1 LTDTQPQAGEAA
13 APDPHRGERV
23 RTAAV
28 VLIAVAVTFAGLYIG
43 REVFI
48 PLGLALVFTAL
59 LRPVVRALEKV
70 RVPTGLAATV
80 VVLGMIAALVG
91 VGIAV
96 SAPVQSWSRQVP
108 ASMKKAQEKL
118 RGLIHSIDPSAVMGG
133 GAQGQPAHGQSTNSP
148 PAAQQTPATHPAPAA
163 ASGSAQQPATASAQP
178 SGTSGETSQEKGG
191 SGGGQG
197 LPSSTVSGVAARAF
211 GITTS
216 LLTGL
221 LEVLLLTWFLLA
233 SGDMFVRKLVNVMP
247 HVTEKKRA
255 VSVVHETEQVVSR
268 YLVVTLLINL
278 GQGAAVGLA
287 MWGLGMPSPV
297 LWGMMTVLLEFIPY
311 LGGLTMVLLL
321 SLIGLASFDTAGRA
335 LLAPGAYL
343 LITTLQNNL
352 VSPFAYGS
360 RLKLNPVAVML
371 GVMVWYALWGVPGAF
386 LAVPIV
392 ATAKVMADRVPGLHA
407 LGEFLGE

>member
-1 LTDTQPQAGEAA
+1 
-13 APDPHRGERV
+13 
-23 RTAAV
+23 
-28 VLIAVAVTFAGLYIG
+28 VAV
-43 REVFI
+43 
-48 PLGLALVFTAL
+48 
-59 LRPVVRALEKV
+59 
-70 RVPTGLAATV
+70 
-80 VVLGMIAALVG
+80 
-91 VGIAV
+91 
-96 SAPVQSWSRQVP
+96 
-108 ASMKKAQEKL
+108 
-118 RGLIHSIDPSAVMGG
+118 
-133 GAQGQPAHGQSTNSP
+133 
-148 PAAQQTPATHPAPAA
+148 
-163 ASGSAQQPATASAQP
+163 
-178 SGTSGETSQEKGG
+178 
-191 SGGGQG
+191 
-197 LPSSTVSGVAARAF
+197 RAF

-247 HVTEKKRA
+247 HITEKKRA
-255 VSVVHETEQVVSR
+255 LSVVHETESVVSR

-278 GQGAAVGLA
+278 AQGAAVGVA
-287 MWGLGMPSPV
+287 MWLLGMPSPV
-297 LWGMMTVLLEFIPY
+297 LWGMLTVLLEFIPY
-311 LGGLTMVLLL
+311 LGGMTMVLLL
-321 SLIGLASFDTAGRA
+321 TLMGLAQFDAVGRA

-392 ATAKVMADRVPGLHA
+392 ATAKVMADRVPGLLA